1 MKADPKLRRWY
12 AFVKEQP
19 CMACGW
25 RATHDRPVEAAH
37 VTVVVSDKTGAL
49 LPRGHTGEAAWGC
62 VPLCKTCHKAQHDF
76 GERQFFLDCLR
87 HPAEVWGTLLLR
99 FFTAEEAPI

>member
-1 MKADPKLRRWY
+1 MDPRAKRFM

-19 CMACGW
+19 CMACGHPG
-25 RATHDRPVEAAH
+25 THARPIEAAH
-37 VTVVVSDKTGAL
+37 VTLVVSAKTGAL

-62 VPLCKTCHKAQHDF
+62 VPLCKPCHQRQHEM
-76 GERQFFLDCLR
+76 GERPFFMDCLR

-99 FFTAEEAPI
+99 FFTGEPAPF